1 MDLFDTLGEKK
12 LFIFDLDG
20 TATDTEPFHYEAY
33 RQTVEALCP
42 GHTVTKEE
50 FLQNYVGHPETEI
63 YSLLKKNKNVAFDDG
78 EFFRTR
84 TENLFAR
91 VKKLG
96 LRTAPFYRQLEI
108 LYPNAEFI
116 ALTSQRESVLER
128 FRTLVDY
135 GKMKRFISVADK
147 PYSKADVLKN
157 SKELLGYGAR
167 ECVLFEDFAPTLRA
181 AMTCGIYAVGV
192 MHEFNKLSSDDCN
205 ALLDIHT
212 PIGEGRFFP
221 TDDLCDG
228 EIRLR
233 LIQTKPADPA
243 RHYLPAYKF
252 NICKAETDTPMGVCD
267 LRIGH
272 NDNTYYGGNI
282 GYTVFEEYRGH
293 HYAAKACRL
302 LLRLAKKHGMEHLTI
317 TCDPDNA
324 PSYKT
329 CEALGGRLLETA
341 ALPTYN
347 DMYALGKRQVRV
359 YSFDLL
365 SD

>member
-1 MDLFDTLGEKK
+1 MDLFDTLSEKK

-33 RQTVEALCP
+33 RKTVEAFCP
-42 GHTVTKEE
+42 GCTVTKEE
-50 FLQNYVGHPETEI
+50 FLKNYVGHPETEI
-63 YSLLKKNKNVAFDDG
+63 YTLLKKNKGVDFDNG
-78 EFFRTR
+78 EFFSARVK
-84 TENLFAR
+84 NLFADVER
-91 VKKLG
+91 LG
-96 LRTAPFYRQLEI
+96 LLTAPFYRQLEI

-128 FRTLVDY
+128 FRSLVDY

-147 PYSKADVLKN
+147 PYNKADVLKN
-157 SKELLGYGAR
+157 SKELIGCKAS
-167 ECVLFEDFAPTLRA
+167 ECVIFEDFAPTLRS
-181 AMTCGIYAVGV
+181 AMACGIYAVGV
-192 MHEFNKLSSDDCN
+192 MHEFNALSSDDCN

-228 EIRLR
+228 EIRLT

-243 RHYLPAYKF
+243 RLYLPAYKF
-252 NICKAETDTPMGVCD
+252 NICKAEVATPMGVCD
-267 LRIGH
+267 LRVGH
-272 NDNTYYGGNI
+272 NERTYYGGNI

-293 HYAAKACRL
+293 HFAEKACRL
-302 LLRLAKKHGMEHLTI
+302 LMRLAKKHGMEHLTI

-329 CEALGGRLLETA
+329 CEALGGKLLETA

-347 DMYALGKRQVRV
+347 DMYALGMRQVRV